1 MREIDHDTYLKAKGL
16 FHLAHEHY
24 GKAQEFEEA
33 LGKLLGFDDSYLGFL
48 SDAVGGEHTF
58 EEALEK
64 EKITVTSD
72 G

>member
-1 MREIDHDTYLKAKGL
+1 MREIDRDTYLKAKGL

-24 GKAQEFEEA
+24 AKSQVFEEA
-33 LGKLLGFDDSYLGFL
+33 LGKVLGFDDPYLGFV
-48 SDAVGGEHTF
+48 SDALSGEHTF

-64 EKITVTSD
+64 EKITVATD